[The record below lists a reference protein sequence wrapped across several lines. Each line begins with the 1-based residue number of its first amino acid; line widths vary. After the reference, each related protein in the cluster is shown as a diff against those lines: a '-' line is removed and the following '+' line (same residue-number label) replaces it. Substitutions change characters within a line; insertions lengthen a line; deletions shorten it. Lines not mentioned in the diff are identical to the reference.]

1 MTMQQISRYHP
12 ATAGHKQHPKRV
24 PLVSGTKCT
33 GKPKQQ
39 IKEGGAVSK
48 KRLRS
53 PYSHV
58 SMQELA
64 GNKAGLTR
72 EQTLHAVGKIALI
85 YISAQYRR

>member
-1 MTMQQISRYHP
+1 MMMWKKCTPSSHNRPQ
-12 ATAGHKQHPKRV
+12 TAARKRL
-24 PLVSGTKCT
+24 PSVSGTKCT

-64 GNKAGLTR
+64 GNEAGR
-72 EQTLHAVGKIALI
+72 TLKQILHVAGRMALEI
-85 YISAQYRR
+85 NY